1 MLTRIITKGPNMN
14 ALTCTLAEI
23 EWETISS
30 YWHLKLF
37 DIGTQ
42 PVTVSQ
48 IVMAFVL
55 LIIGLMVVKTITGIV
70 ATTLKRQQRINIQ
83 AAATIERLTYYALL
97 IVLIISLMQAVGI
110 PIASLAFLGG
120 ALAIGVGFGA
130 QNILNNFISGLILL
144 VEQPIRVSDMIEV
157 DGHLGTIAAVNSRC
171 TRVKRVDGI
180 DVLVPNSKF
189 LENSVI
195 NWTLTDDLVK
205 SDVEVG
211 LAYGSDVQLARTIL
225 MEIAN
230 AESRIV
236 QIDGHQ
242 PVVFFNSFGD
252 NSLVF
257 NLYFWMR
264 ANHVGQVVGLRSD
277 LRFEIDKRFREAN
290 ICIAFPQRDVHL
302 DTLKPLEIKMIQ
314 GA

>member
-1 MLTRIITKGPNMN
+1 
-14 ALTCTLAEI
+14 
-23 EWETISS
+23 
-30 YWHLKLF
+30 
-37 DIGTQ
+37 
-42 PVTVSQ
+42 
-48 IVMAFVL
+48 
-55 LIIGLMVVKTITGIV
+55 
-70 ATTLKRQQRINIQ
+70 
-83 AAATIERLTYYALL
+83 
-97 IVLIISLMQAVGI
+97 
-110 PIASLAFLGG
+110 
-120 ALAIGVGFGA
+120 
-130 QNILNNFISGLILL
+130 
-144 VEQPIRVSDMIEV
+144 
-157 DGHLGTIAAVNSRC
+157 
-171 TRVKRVDGI
+171 
-180 DVLVPNSKF
+180 
-189 LENSVI
+189 
-195 NWTLTDDLVK
+195 
-205 SDVEVG
+205 
-211 LAYGSDVQLARTIL
+211 

>member
-1 MLTRIITKGPNMN
+1 MN
-14 ALTCTLAEI
+14 VMTYSLAAI
-23 EWETISS
+23 DWETVQY
-30 YWHLKLF
+30 YWTFELF
-37 DIGTQ
+37 KIGNQ

-48 IVMAFVL
+48 LVMALVL
-55 LIIGLMVVKTITGIV
+55 LIIGLMVVKIITGIV
-70 ATTLKRQQRINIQ
+70 ATALKRQHRINIQ

-144 VEQPIRVSDMIEV
+144 VEQPIRVNDMIEV
-157 DGHLGTIAAVNSRC
+157 DGHLGTIAAVNARC

-195 NWTLTDDLVK
+195 NWTLVDDLVK

-230 AESRIV
+230 AEDRIV
-236 QIDGHQ
+236 QIDGKK

-252 NSLVF
+252 NSLAF

-264 ANHVGQVVGLRSD
+264 ATHVGQVAGLRSD
-277 LRFEIDKRFREAN
+277 LRFEIDRRFREAN

-302 DTLKPLEIKMIQ
+302 DTLKPLEVKMIS
-314 GA
+314 